1 MLIKELIYTVKL
13 PEGVTSSIDK
23 DEVKLSGPRGDLSR
37 NFKHS
42 MISLSEDNGSIKL
55 VGKKLRRKE
64 KALIG
69 TWRAHL
75 NNMAQGVSSGFL
87 YEMKIVFAHFPMK
100 VAVKGNVVDIA
111 NFLGE
116 KVTRHANICGDAKV
130 IAKGD
135 KVTIEGNNVEDVGQ
149 TAANLERA
157 TVVKGRDI
165 RVFQDGIYV
174 VSKGAAQ

>member
-1 MLIKELIYTVKL
+1 MLIKELIYSVDL
-13 PEGVTSSIDK
+13 PEGVTVSMDSND
-23 DEVKLSGPRGDLSR
+23 VKLSGPRGELSR
-37 NFKHS
+37 NFKHPL
-42 MISLSEDNGSIKL
+42 ISVSEDNGSIKL

-100 VAVKGNVVDIA
+100 VAVKGNVVAID

-116 KVTRHANICGDAKV
+116 KASRSSAIVGDVKVNVKGDA
-130 IAKGD
+130 I
-135 KVTIEGNNVEDVGQ
+135 TIEGNNVEEVGQ
-149 TAANLERA
+149 TAGNLEKA
-157 TVVKGRDI
+157 TVVKGRDT

-174 VSKGAAQ
+174 ISKGVAQ

>member
-1 MLIKELIYTVKL
+1 MLLEELIYTVDL
-13 PEGVTSSIDK
+13 PEGVTVSMDNH
-23 DEVKLSGPRGDLSR
+23 DVKLSGPRGDLNR
-37 NFKHS
+37 IFKHPS
-42 MISLSEDNGSIKL
+42 ISLSEDNGSLKL
-55 VGKKLRRKE
+55 VGKKIRRKE

-75 NNMAQGVSSGFL
+75 RNMVQGVSTGFL

-100 VAVKGNVVDIA
+100 VSVKGNIVHIA

-116 KVTRHANICGDAKV
+116 KTTRFANIHGNAKV

-149 TAANLERA
+149 TAANLEQA

>member
-1 MLIKELIYTVKL
+1 MLIKELIYKVKL
-13 PEGVTSSIDK
+13 PEGVSFSMDNNN
-23 DEVKLSGPRGDLSR
+23 VKLSGSRGELNR
-37 NFKHS
+37 NFKHPQ
-42 MISLSEDNGSIKL
+42 ISLSEDSGNIKL

-75 NNMAQGVSSGFL
+75 KNMAQGVSSGFL

-116 KVTRHANICGDAKV
+116 KTTRHANICGDSKV

-135 KVTIEGNNVEDVGQ
+135 KVTIEGNNIEDVIFHL
-149 TAANLERA
+149 A
-157 TVVKGRDI
+157 
-165 RVFQDGIYV
+165 
-174 VSKGAAQ
+174 

>member
-1 MLIKELIYTVKL
+1 M
-13 PEGVTSSIDK
+13 
-23 DEVKLSGPRGDLSR
+23 R
-37 NFKHS
+37 
-42 MISLSEDNGSIKL
+42 
-55 VGKKLRRKE
+55 
-64 KALIG
+64 
-69 TWRAHL
+69 
-75 NNMAQGVSSGFL
+75 NMAQGVSSGFL

-116 KVTRHANICGDAKV
+116 KTTRHANICGDSKV

-149 TAANLERA
+149 TAANLEQA

>member
-1 MLIKELIYTVKL
+1 
-13 PEGVTSSIDK
+13 
-23 DEVKLSGPRGDLSR
+23 
-37 NFKHS
+37 
-42 MISLSEDNGSIKL
+42 
-55 VGKKLRRKE
+55 
-64 KALIG
+64 
-69 TWRAHL
+69 
-75 NNMAQGVSSGFL
+75 
-87 YEMKIVFAHFPMK
+87 MK
-100 VAVKGNVVDIA
+100 VAVKGNVVAID

-116 KVTRHANICGDAKV
+116 KVTRNANICGDVKV

-135 KVTIEGNNVEDVGQ
+135 KVTVEGNNVEEVGQ

>member
-1 MLIKELIYTVKL
+1 MLIKELIYEIDL
-13 PEGVTSSIDK
+13 PEGVTFSMDK
-23 DEVKLSGPRGDLSR
+23 HDIKLSGSRGDLSR
-37 NFKHS
+37 NFKHP
-42 MISLSEDNGSIKL
+42 MISVSEGNGKIKL
-55 VGKKLRRKE
+55 VGTKIRRKE

-69 TWRAHL
+69 TWSAHL
-75 NNMAQGVSSGFL
+75 KNMAQGVSSGFL

-100 VAVKGNVVDIA
+100 VSVKGNVVHVA

-116 KVTRHANICGDAKV
+116 KTTRLANIHGDVKV

-135 KVTIEGNNVEDVGQ
+135 KVTIEGNNIEDVGQ
-149 TAANLERA
+149 TAANLEQA